1 MRLLFIFS
9 RGHRVNLVMKP
20 PPPKRQDESTTA
32 LTRGIKSMGKP
43 DPKPDKKMKKV
54 AKAMLKDAKNG
65 NPKSKV

>member
-1 MRLLFIFS
+1 
-9 RGHRVNLVMKP
+9 MKP

-65 NPKSKV
+65 RPKSKV